1 MYLIFLFIYL
11 LASSLTPPRSDS
23 ASIASKAKESSD
35 TSDSDEDMDGE
46 EDDEVKII
54 LTQDIYTFSTVH
66 WFFTVFKA
74 ELLREGIIFLI
85 HLFARA
91 ILK

>member
-1 MYLIFLFIYL
+1 MYLIFFLFICL

-54 LTQDIYTFSTVH
+54 LIQNM
-66 WFFTVFKA
+66 VFCYQNCSD
-74 ELLREGIIFLI
+74 LL
-85 HLFARA
+85 
-91 ILK
+91 

>member
-1 MYLIFLFIYL
+1 MYLKFVFIYL

-54 LTQDIYTFSTVH
+54 LIQDKNIFSNFSCMFLNPNN
-66 WFFTVFKA
+66 FFQF
-74 ELLREGIIFLI
+74 EF
-85 HLFARA
+85 
-91 ILK
+91 